1 MLSHHQTESGSSKDF
16 DIESLY
22 DKLTELPNRD
32 LLYDRLGQE
41 MASSNRTGRFMA
53 LMSIGLVDFQP
64 LNDSHS
70 QKIGDLLLFEV
81 ANRLKDNVREVDTVA
96 RTSSDEFVVML
107 NELTREKTQSVIQ
120 THVIAEKIRTALTKP
135 YPIFIKHEKD
145 KDIVDEYNC
154 TISMG
159 VVVFT
164 KDKKSSDDA
173 LEWAERSMHKAKE
186 SGGSQVC
193 FNDTYEYL
201 S

>member
-1 MLSHHQTESGSSKDF
+1 MLRYHRTESGSSKDF
-16 DIESLY
+16 DRDALY
-22 DKLTELPNRD
+22 DKLTQLPNRN

-41 MASSNRTGRFMA
+41 MASSKRTGRYIA
-53 LMSIGLVDFQP
+53 LMSIGLVNFQP

-70 QKIGDLLLFEV
+70 QEIRDLLLFEV

-96 RTSSDEFVVML
+96 RTGDDEFVVML
-107 NELTREKTQSVIQ
+107 NELTREKTQSVTQSHI
-120 THVIAEKIRTALTKP
+120 ISEKIHTALTNP
-135 YPIFIKHEKD
+135 YPVIIKHEKTED
-145 KDIVDEYNC
+145 TVAEYSC
-154 TISMG
+154 DISMG

-186 SGGSQVC
+186 SGGSQIC

-201 S
+201 N

>member
-1 MLSHHQTESGSSKDF
+1 MPRHHQTESGSSKDF
-16 DIESLY
+16 DRETLY
-22 DKLTELPNRD
+22 DKLTELPNRH

-41 MASSNRTGRFMA
+41 MASSKRTGRYIA

-96 RTSSDEFVVML
+96 RTGSDEFVVIL
-107 NELTREKTQSVIQ
+107 NELTREKTQSVTQSHI
-120 THVIAEKIRTALTKP
+120 IAEKIHTALTNS
-135 YPIFIKHEKD
+135 YPIFIKYKKN
-145 KDIVDEYNC
+145 KDIVDEYSC

-164 KDKKSSDDA
+164 NNNERRDDV

-186 SGGSQVC
+186 SGGSQIC

-201 S
+201 N

>member
-1 MLSHHQTESGSSKDF
+1 MNHHQTESGSSEDF

-22 DKLTELPNRD
+22 DKLTQLPNRH

-41 MASSNRTGRFMA
+41 MSSSNRTGRYMA
-53 LMSIGLVDFQP
+53 LMSIGLADFQP

-70 QKIGDLLLFEV
+70 QEIGDLLLFEV

-96 RTSSDEFVVML
+96 RTSDDKFVVML
-107 NELTREKTQSVIQ
+107 NELTREKTQSVTQAHI
-120 THVIAEKIRTALTKP
+120 IAEKIRTALVKP
-135 YPIFIKHEKD
+135 YQTRIKYEKD
-145 KDIVDEYNC
+145 KDIVDEYSC

-164 KDKKSSDDA
+164 NNNKSCDDV

-186 SGGSQVC
+186 SGSSQIC
-193 FNDTYEYL
+193 FSDSYI
-201 S
+201 